1 MPIHELA
8 GKPVPESMLVSIP
21 RLMSSYYL
29 KQPDASDNRQKIAFG
44 TLGHRG
50 SSLKSSFNV
59 THVLTIFQAI
69 CDYRTNNQING
80 PLLLGMDTH
89 ALSEAGH
96 ATALEVLAAN
106 KVHVFFQEGLGYTPT
121 PVISHAILAR
131 NRGKKSRLCD
141 GIVITP
147 SHNPPHGGPAQT
159 TITEWIENRA
169 NALLEDCNNGILR
182 MPFERATSLDTV

>member
-21 RLMSSYYL
+21 RLMSSYYV

-44 TLGHRG
+44 TSGHRG
-50 SSLKSSFNV
+50 SSLKSSFNEA
-59 THVLTIFQAI
+59 HVLAIVEAI

-80 PLLLGMDTH
+80 PLLLGMETH

-106 KVHVFFQEGLGYTPT
+106 KVDLFFQEGFGYTPT
-121 PVISHAILAR
+121 PVISHAILSH
-131 NRGKKSRLCD
+131 NRGKKAD
-141 GIVITP
+141 F
-147 SHNPPHGGPAQT
+147 A
-159 TITEWIENRA
+159 TE
-169 NALLEDCNNGILR
+169 
-182 MPFERATSLDTV
+182 S